1 MTHITGFERSQLL
14 LLPEAIDD
22 YVDADNP
29 VRFIDAFVDGLDLSA
44 AGGCRPR
51 RAEGDGA
58 AWLGAGRPAQA
69 LYLRLSEPRAVKPT
83 ARCRMPSQY

>member
-44 AGGCRPR
+44 AGGSPASRRRRRGGLARR
-51 RAEGDGA
+51 RAA
-58 AWLGAGRPAQA
+58 C
-69 LYLRLSEPRAVKPT
+69 SSFISTVI
-83 ARCRMPSQY
+83 